1 MRTED
6 GLLDYSKYFNE
17 TDFFLK
23 LGRLVGSIGVKTL
36 ESLLILFY
44 LLSDK
49 SVPLKVRGVF
59 VAALGY
65 FIFPTD
71 FIADFLP
78 AIGFADDVALVTYV
92 VSQAKQY
99 ITPGIREKAAVT
111 TKKFIVNHT

>member
-6 GLLDYSKYFNE
+6 GLLDYTKHFNK

-23 LGRLVGSIGVKTL
+23 LGRMAGLLGVKTM
-36 ESLLILFY
+36 ESLLILYY
-44 LLSDK
+44 LLFDK

-59 VAALGY
+59 AAALGY

-78 AIGFADDVALVTYV
+78 AVGFADDVALITYV
-92 VSQAKQY
+92 ISQAKQY
-99 ITPGIREKAAVT
+99 ITQEIKEKAAARTRELVIKNT
-111 TKKFIVNHT
+111 

>member
-23 LGRLVGSIGVKTL
+23 LGRLVGLLGVKTL

-44 LLSDK
+44 LVSDK

-65 FIFPTD
+65 FIFPMD

-78 AIGFADDVALVTYV
+78 AVGFADDVALITYV
-92 VSQAKQY
+92 ISQAKQY
-99 ITPGIREKAAVT
+99 ITPEIKEKAA
-111 TKKFIVNHT
+111 TKTREFLIRNA

>member
-23 LGRLVGSIGVKTL
+23 LGRLVGKLGVKTL
-36 ESLLILFY
+36 ESLLTLYY
-44 LLSDK
+44 LLFDK
-49 SVPLKVRGVF
+49 SVPLKVRTIF
-59 VAALGY
+59 LAALGY

-78 AIGFADDVALVTYV
+78 AVGFADDLALITYV
-92 VSQAKQY
+92 ISQAKQY
-99 ITPGIREKAAVT
+99 ISPEIKKKAA
-111 TKKFIVNHT
+111 TKTRELLIRNA